1 MKVEVIMMKKC
12 LNINEEL
19 IKKCLR
25 TGISLTL
32 IMSATACTVKEKKE
46 SQTQEPAVTEEP
58 QESQTQ
64 EPTVTEEPQVQDQG
78 ITEPSPDSK
87 SEEAVVQYF
96 EQVQEKIAGISEV
109 NASDIKDWA
118 FDRLV
123 DTVDFVNNKKPIG
136 GIYFNEMTGTAKGVV
151 VGTLDFMDESLMKIY
166 PDYKEKASEVFG
178 VAKDK
183 LGELKDSVEKS
194 IGEQIG
200 EERYNEIKDN
210 VKNGVNDLWE
220 KTKEKGNQIK
230 DNFESWYEEQKAK
243 RR

>member
-1 MKVEVIMMKKC
+1 MKVEVMIMEKK
-12 LNINEEL
+12 LNINSTK
-19 IKKCLR
+19 IKALLKA
-25 TGISLTL
+25 GVSITL
-32 IMSATACTVKEKKE
+32 ITSMIGCTVKEKE
-46 SQTQEPAVTEEP
+46 QNPA
-58 QESQTQ
+58 Q
-64 EPTVTEEPQVQDQG
+64 EPTVTEETKDPQV
-78 ITEPSPDSK
+78 TEPSSDSK
-87 SEEAVVQYF
+87 SEGEVVEYF
-96 EQVQEKIAGISEV
+96 DQLKEQFANISEI
-109 NASDIKDWA
+109 NAEDIKNWS

-136 GIYFNEMTGTAKGVV
+136 GIYFKEMTGTAKGAV
-151 VGTLDFMDESLMKIY
+151 VGTLNFMDETLMNVY
-166 PDYKEKASEVFG
+166 PDYKEKVSEVFG

-183 LGELKDSVEKS
+183 LGEFKDSVEKS

-200 EERYNEIKDN
+200 EQRYNEIKDN